1 MMKEQIIALS
11 KANGA
16 DLVGFAPASRFGA
29 DDPIFKIFPEVKTVI
44 CLAFRVLRGN
54 YRSIEEGSTYYQYT
68 TMGVE
73 NLEETVM
80 PGASVRVANLIESF
94 GYTAIPQRRNQLIM
108 QEENGTNPEMLH
120 DWITRGAKA
129 ENTMRFTESAILCG
143 IGERGFHGAL
153 LTDEFGPM
161 VRFCFIL
168 TDAEIEA
175 DEVKAPHLCDGCGA
189 CVRACPGHAIDA
201 ATGKLDDW
209 QCAVYY
215 NGACGLRNPFM
226 PFDAYSEFENRI
238 EIIAGEAKVDP
249 ELAREILGA
258 TFFYPPIQHG
268 YTASICGRMCDI
280 DCYCH
285 LEEKGVLTKSF
296 KTPFRK
302 REKWSYSIDD
312 FKQGK

>member
-1 MMKEQIIALS
+1 MKEQIIRLA

-16 DLVGFAPASRFGA
+16 DLVGFAPASRFEK
-29 DDPIFKIFPEVKTVI
+29 DDPIFKIYPETKTVI

-80 PGASVRVANLIESF
+80 PGATVRVANLIESF
-94 GYTAIPQRRNQLIM
+94 GYTAIPQRRNQTIM
-108 QEENGTNPEMLH
+108 QEENGTNPEMMH
-120 DWITRGAKA
+120 DWIYRDRVA
-129 ENTMRFTESAILCG
+129 ENTMRFTESAVLCG

-161 VRFCFIL
+161 VRVCFVL
-168 TDAEIEA
+168 TDAEIEGDA
-175 DEVKAPHLCDGCGA
+175 VKEPHLCDGCKA
-189 CVRACPGHAIDA
+189 CVRACTGHAIDEV
-201 ATGKLDDW
+201 TGKVDDW

-215 NGACGLRNPFM
+215 NGANGLRNPFM
-226 PFDAYSEFENRI
+226 PPDAYADFENRL
-238 EIIAGEAKVDP
+238 EIIAGEAKVSP
-249 ELAREILGA
+249 ELAREILDA

-268 YTASICGRMCDI
+268 YTASICGRLCDI

-296 KTPFRK
+296 HTPFRK
-302 REKWSYSIDD
+302 REKWSYSIED
-312 FKQGK
+312 FK

>member
-1 MMKEQIIALS
+1 MMKEQIISLS

-16 DLVGFAPASRFGA
+16 DLVGFAPASRFA
-29 DDPIFKIFPEVKTVI
+29 SDDPIFKIYPEVKTVI

-54 YRSIEEGSTYYQYT
+54 YRSIEEGSTYYQYS

-80 PGASVRVANLIESF
+80 PGATVRVANLIESF
-94 GYTAIPQRRNQLIM
+94 GYTAIPQRRNQAIM
-108 QEENGTNPEMLH
+108 QEENGTNPEMRYEA
-120 DWITRGAKA
+120 ITRGAKA
-129 ENTMRFTESAILCG
+129 ENSMNFTDAAVAAG

-161 VRFCFIL
+161 VRVSFVL
-168 TDAEIEA
+168 TDAEIEP
-175 DEVKAPHLCDGCGA
+175 DEVKTPHLCDGCKA
-189 CVRACPGHAIDA
+189 CVRACPGHAIDEV
-201 ATGKLDDW
+201 TGKIGDW

-215 NGACGLRNPFM
+215 NGAYGLRNPFM
-226 PFDAYSEFENRI
+226 PPDAYAAFENRLQ
-238 EIIAGEAKVDP
+238 IIAGEAKVDP
-249 ELAREILGA
+249 ELAREIIDA
-258 TFFYPPIQHG
+258 SIFYPPVHHG
-268 YTASICGRMCDI
+268 YTSSICGRLCDI

-312 FKQGK
+312 FK

>member
-1 MMKEQIIALS
+1 MKEQIISIA
-11 KANGA
+11 KNNGA
-16 DLVGFAPASRFGA
+16 DLVGFAPASRFPS
-29 DDPIFKIFPEVKTVI
+29 DDPIFKIYPEVKTVI

-54 YRSIEEGSTYYQYT
+54 YRSIEEGSTYYQYS

-80 PGASVRVANLIESF
+80 PGATVRVANYIESF
-94 GYTAIPQRRNQLIM
+94 GYTAIPQRKNQTIM
-108 QEENGTNPEMLH
+108 QEDNATNPEMLH

-129 ENTMRFTESAILCG
+129 ENAMNFTDAAILCG

-161 VRFCFIL
+161 VRVCFVL
-168 TDAEIEA
+168 TDATIEP
-175 DEVKAPHLCDGCGA
+175 DEVKKAHLCDGCGA
-189 CVRACPGHAIDA
+189 CVRACPGHAIDEK
-201 ATGKLDDW
+201 TGKLDDW

-215 NGACGLRNPFM
+215 NGAYGLRNPFM
-226 PFDAYSEFENRI
+226 PPDAYADFENRL

-249 ELAREILGA
+249 ELARKILDESI
-258 TFFYPPIQHG
+258 FYPPIQHG
-268 YTASICGRMCDI
+268 YTASICGRLCDI

-302 REKWSYSIDD
+302 REKWSYSIED
-312 FKQGK
+312 FK

>member
-1 MMKEQIIALS
+1 MMKEQIISLA

-16 DLVGFAPASRFGA
+16 DLVGFAPASRFA
-29 DDPIFKIFPEVKTVI
+29 SDDPIFKIYPETKTVI
-44 CLAFRVLRGN
+44 CFAFRVLRGN
-54 YRSIEEGSTYYQYT
+54 YRSIEEGSTYYQYS

-80 PGASVRVANLIESF
+80 PGAAVRVANLIESF
-94 GYTAIPQRRNQLIM
+94 GYTAIPQRRNQAIM
-108 QEENGTNPEMLH
+108 QEENGTNPEMRYEA
-120 DWITRGAKA
+120 ITRGAKA
-129 ENTMRFTESAILCG
+129 ENSMNFTDAAILCG

-161 VRFCFIL
+161 VRVCFVL
-168 TDAEIEA
+168 TDAEIEP
-175 DEVKAPHLCDGCGA
+175 DEVKTPHLCDGCKA

-215 NGACGLRNPFM
+215 NGANGLRNPFM
-226 PFDAYSEFENRI
+226 PPDAYAEFENRL

-249 ELAREILGA
+249 ELARKIIDA
-258 TFFYPPIQHG
+258 TFFYPPVQHG
-268 YTASICGRMCDI
+268 YTASICGRLCDI

-285 LEEKGVLTKSF
+285 LEQKGVLTKSF

-302 REKWSYSIDD
+302 REKWSYSIED
-312 FKQGK
+312 FK

>member
-1 MMKEQIIALS
+1 MKEQIISIA

-16 DLVGFAPASRFGA
+16 DLVGFAPASRFA
-29 DDPIFKIFPEVKTVI
+29 KDDPIFRIYPATKTVI

-54 YRSIEEGSTYYQYT
+54 YRSIEEGSTYYQYS

-80 PGASVRVANLIESF
+80 PGASLRVANFIEAN
-94 GYTAIPQRRNQLIM
+94 GYLAIPQRKNQTVM
-108 QEENGTNPEMLH
+108 QEDDSTNPEIMY
-120 DWITRGAKA
+120 DQIKRGAKS
-129 ENTMRFTESAILCG
+129 ENTMNYTESAILCG

-161 VRFCFIL
+161 VRVCFVL
-168 TDAEIEA
+168 TDAEIES
-175 DEVKAPHLCDGCGA
+175 DPVKEPHLCDGCGA

-201 ATGKLDDW
+201 VSGQLDDW

-215 NGACGLRNPFM
+215 NGANGLRNPFM
-226 PFDAYSEFENRI
+226 PLDAYADFENRL
-238 EIIAGEAKVDP
+238 EIIAGEAKVTP
-249 ELAREILGA
+249 ELARKIIDN
-258 TFFYPPIQHG
+258 TFFYPPISHS
-268 YTASICGRMCDI
+268 YTASICGRLCDI

-296 KTPFRK
+296 KEPFRK
-302 REKWSYSIDD
+302 REKWSFSIED
-312 FKQGK
+312 FK

>member
-1 MMKEQIIALS
+1 MMKEQIISLS

-16 DLVGFAPASRFGA
+16 DLVGFAPASRFA
-29 DDPIFKIFPEVKTVI
+29 SDDPIFKIYPEVKTVI

-54 YRSIEEGSTYYQYT
+54 YRSIEEGSTYYQYS

-80 PGASVRVANLIESF
+80 PGATVRVANLIESF
-94 GYTAIPQRRNQLIM
+94 GYTAIPQRKNQSIM
-108 QEENGTNPEMLH
+108 QEENGTNPEMRYEA
-120 DWITRGAKA
+120 ITRGAKA
-129 ENTMRFTESAILCG
+129 ENSMNFTDAAVAAG

-161 VRFCFIL
+161 VRVSFVL
-168 TDAEIEA
+168 TDAEIEP
-175 DEVKAPHLCDGCGA
+175 DEVKTPHLCDGCKA
-189 CVRACPGHAIDA
+189 CVRACPGHAIDEV
-201 ATGKLDDW
+201 TGKIGDW

-215 NGACGLRNPFM
+215 NGAYGLRNPFM
-226 PFDAYSEFENRI
+226 PPDAYAAFENRLQ
-238 EIIAGEAKVDP
+238 IIAGEAKVDP
-249 ELAREILGA
+249 ELAREIIDA
-258 TFFYPPIQHG
+258 SIFYPPVHHG
-268 YTASICGRMCDI
+268 YTSSICGRLCDI

-312 FKQGK
+312 FK

>member
-1 MMKEQIIALS
+1 MKEQIIKLA

-16 DLVGFAPASRFGA
+16 DLVGFAPASRFPEN
-29 DDPIFKIFPEVKTVI
+29 DPIFKIYPEVKTVI
-44 CLAFRVLRGN
+44 CLVFRVLRGN

-80 PGASVRVANLIESF
+80 PGASVRVANLVESF
-94 GYTAIPQRRNQLIM
+94 GYTAIPQRKNQTIM
-108 QEENGTNPEMLH
+108 QGDEGTNPEMLYDYVYH
-120 DWITRGAKA
+120 NRSA
-129 ENTMRFTESAILCG
+129 ENTMNYTESAILCG

-161 VRFCFIL
+161 VRMCFVL
-168 TDAEIEA
+168 TDAEIEG
-175 DEVKAPHLCDGCGA
+175 DPVKAPHLCDGCKA
-189 CVRACPGHAIDA
+189 CVRACHGHAIDEV
-201 ATGKLDDW
+201 TGKVDDW

-215 NGACGLRNPFM
+215 NGAYGPRNPFM
-226 PFDAYSEFENRI
+226 PPDAYAEFENRLD
-238 EIIAGEAKVDP
+238 IIAGEAKVSP
-249 ELAREILGA
+249 ELARKILDA
-258 TFFYPPIQHG
+258 TFFYPPMHHG

-296 KTPFRK
+296 HTPFRK
-302 REKWSYSIDD
+302 REKWSYPLDD
-312 FKQGK
+312 FK